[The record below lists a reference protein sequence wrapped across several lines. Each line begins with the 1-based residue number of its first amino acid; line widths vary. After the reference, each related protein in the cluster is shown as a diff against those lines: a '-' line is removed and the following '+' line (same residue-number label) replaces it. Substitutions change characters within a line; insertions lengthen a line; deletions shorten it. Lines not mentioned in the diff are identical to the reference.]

1 MQRLNECSCGCGGV
15 GQCMSDKLQEKE
27 PNNYMFFGDLKTIKR
42 SVDAMLQMDP
52 QKIDALLTNGHDWAA
67 DHIATSKDDI
77 EEVAGFLMNEMED
90 HGEKTMR
97 VAGLPFVHT
106 FESYSRHFQLDD
118 ENSDEMLSDKL
129 MTALRSEDWD
139 LVKSVS
145 MALRYRN
152 RY

>member
-1 MQRLNECSCGCGGV
+1 MKRLNECSCGCGGA
-15 GQCMSDKLQEKE
+15 GQCMSNKLQEKE
-27 PNNYMFFGDLKTIKR
+27 PSNYMFFGDLKTIKR

-52 QKIDALLTNGHDWAA
+52 QKIDSLLSNGHDWAA

-90 HGEKTMR
+90 RGEKTMQ

-106 FESYSRHFQLDD
+106 FESYSRLFQLDD
-118 ENSDEMLSDKL
+118 ENSDEALSDKL
-129 MTALRSEDWD
+129 MKALRSEDWD

>member
-1 MQRLNECSCGCGGV
+1 
-15 GQCMSDKLQEKE
+15 MSDKLQEKE

>member
-1 MQRLNECSCGCGGV
+1 MKRLNECSCGCGGT
-15 GQCMSDKLQEKE
+15 GECGNDKLQEKE
-27 PNNYMFFGDLKTIKR
+27 PSNYMFFGDLQTIKR

-52 QKIDALLTNGHDWAA
+52 QKIDSLLTNGHDWAA

-77 EEVAGFLMNEMED
+77 EEVAGFLMNEMEKHD
-90 HGEKTMR
+90 KPM
-97 VAGLPFVHT
+97 VMNGLPFVHT
-106 FESYSRHFQLDD
+106 FESYTRHFEMND
-118 ENSDEMLSDKL
+118 ESSDEALAEKL
-129 MTALRSEDWD
+129 MHAVRAEDWG